1 MQIGKVDK
9 VQGRQ
14 AVVAVLSMTASTIRD
29 IPRGMSF
36 LLSRHRL
43 NIAVSRAL
51 WATLVLRSP
60 AVTDS
65 RPPCRTCSTSGA
77 FLRLTGPKHGDQR
90 SHPAALAA
98 DLGDLDIVRLTL
110 RTVPLLPCPPV
121 IVDVQEADRGGE
133 DPFPRIPCGTEGD
146 VDGLRCAHE
155 PSKRVL
161 SQCQDLGFP
170 VAKNAATSSIVN

>member
-14 AVVAVLSMTASTIRD
+14 AVVAVLSMTASTVRD

-60 AVTDS
+60 GLTDYL
-65 RPPCRTCSTSGA
+65 PATPQDLLDLGA
-77 FLRLTGPKHGDQR
+77 FLRLT
-90 SHPAALAA
+90 HPTTA
-98 DLGDLDIVRLTL
+98 
-110 RTVPLLPCPPV
+110 
-121 IVDVQEADRGGE
+121 
-133 DPFPRIPCGTEGD
+133 
-146 VDGLRCAHE
+146 
-155 PSKRVL
+155 
-161 SQCQDLGFP
+161 
-170 VAKNAATSSIVN
+170 SST